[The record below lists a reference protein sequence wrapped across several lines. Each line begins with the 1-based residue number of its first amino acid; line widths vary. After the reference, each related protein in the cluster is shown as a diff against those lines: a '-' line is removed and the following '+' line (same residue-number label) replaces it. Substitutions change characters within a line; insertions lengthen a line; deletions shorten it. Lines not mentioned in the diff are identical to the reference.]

1 MRLES
6 IERSYF
12 LYRASYWNSFPN
24 ELQEKILDNMSAR
37 EAHYMLSL
45 NTSSMSPTE
54 ARNIWMYYGNK
65 YFEKQITSRTDF
77 ARACSEL
84 NPLVSR
90 AIYIIIDFILTMAH
104 HIVLVFDDDL
114 SSDNKLYP
122 IYNRLRTSWNISDP
136 KVPLVY
142 LGDNKEQLN
151 DLVTKFCDLVW
162 SKEYS
167 EGYITLKD
175 QQSEYAIP
183 KLARMFGNVENLSTN
198 ELEHDSD
205 EYKLLKLKIST
216 SYPDTES
223 INFISSIDDLV
234 TAPETDIVI
243 SCMFLS
249 EQWPDQIEI
258 SSNVFTDEDKD
269 ERLINKS
276 NLQQV
281 PWLPILG
288 KLVMKYMDKQENYS
302 FLLEIEDDT
311 EEERQSRMQLFRD
324 GDSETFRLTFL
335 NEELCN
341 TNFWAIVLTGNSG
354 EENLPRFHFEDVV
367 SINGEVLDFNLSIGR
382 NLLLDW
388 HERTQ
393 PHQ

>member
-24 ELQEKILDNMSAR
+24 ELQENILDSMSAR

-54 ARNIWMYYGNK
+54 ARKIWMYYGNK
-65 YFEKQITSRTDF
+65 YFEKQITSSTDF

-90 AIYIIIDFILTMAH
+90 GIYIIIDFIFTMMH
-104 HIVLVFDDDL
+104 HQILVFDEDL
-114 SSDNKLYP
+114 PSDNKLYP
-122 IYNRLRTSWNISDP
+122 IYNRLRNSWNISDP

-175 QQSEYAIP
+175 QQSDYAIP

-234 TAPETDIVI
+234 TGSETDIII

-335 NEELCN
+335 NEEFCN
-341 TNFWAIVLTGNSG
+341 TNFWAVVLTGNGG
-354 EENLPRFHFEDVV
+354 EENLPRFHFEDAV
-367 SINGEVLDFNLSIGR
+367 SMHGEILDFNLSIGR

>member
-12 LYRASYWNSFPN
+12 LYRASYWNKFPF
-24 ELQEKILDNMSAR
+24 ELQENILDSMSAR

-54 ARNIWMYYGNK
+54 AMNIWMYYGNK
-65 YFEKQITSRTDF
+65 YFEKQITSRTGF

-90 AIYIIIDFILTMAH
+90 GIYIIIDFILTMIH
-104 HIVLVFDDDL
+104 HIILVFDEDL
-114 SSDNKLYP
+114 PSDNKLYP
-122 IYNRLRTSWNISDP
+122 IYNSLRNSWNISDP

-151 DLVTKFCDLVW
+151 DLVTKFCDLIW

-167 EGYITLKD
+167 EGYLTLKD
-175 QQSEYAIP
+175 QQSQYAIP

-205 EYKLLKLKIST
+205 EYKRLKFKIST

-234 TAPETDIVI
+234 TASETDIII

-258 SSNVFTDEDKD
+258 SSIVFTDEDKD
-269 ERLINKS
+269 KNLINKS

-288 KLVMKYMDKQENYS
+288 KLVMKYMDKQEDYS
-302 FLLEIEDDT
+302 FLLENEDDT

-324 GDSETFRLTFL
+324 GDSESFRLTFL
-335 NEELCN
+335 NEEMCG
-341 TNFWAIVLTGNSG
+341 THFWAIVLTNNGG
-354 EENLPRFHFEDVV
+354 EENLPRFHFEDIV
-367 SINGEVLDFNLSIGR
+367 SMHGEILDFNLSIGR

-393 PHQ
+393 PHR

>member
-6 IERSYF
+6 IERSDF
-12 LYRASYWNSFPN
+12 LYRASYWNDFPN
-24 ELQEKILDNMSAR
+24 ELKENILDSMSAR
-37 EAHYMLSL
+37 EVHYMLSL
-45 NTSSMSPTE
+45 NTSSMSPEE

-90 AIYIIIDFILTMAH
+90 GIYIIIDFILTMIH
-104 HIVLVFDDDL
+104 HVVLVFDEDL
-114 SSDNKLYP
+114 PSDNKLYP
-122 IYNRLRTSWNISDP
+122 IYNELNNLWNKSDP

-151 DLVTKFCDLVW
+151 DLVKKFCDVVW
-162 SKEYS
+162 SKESS
-167 EGYITLKD
+167 ERYITIKD
-175 QQSEYAIP
+175 EQSDYAIP

-198 ELEHDSD
+198 ELEDDSD
-205 EYKLLKLKIST
+205 EYKRLKIKIST

-223 INFISSIDDLV
+223 INFISSIDDLI
-234 TAPETDIVI
+234 TASETDVLI

-258 SSNVFTDEDKD
+258 SSIIFTGDDKD
-269 ERLINKS
+269 ELLMNKS

-288 KLVMKYMDKQENYS
+288 KLVIKYMDKKEDYS

-311 EEERQSRMQLFRD
+311 EEERQSRIQLFRD

-335 NEELCN
+335 NEELCDA
-341 TNFWAIVLTGNSG
+341 NFWASVLTGNGG
-354 EENLPRFHFEDVV
+354 EENLPRFHFEDCV
-367 SINGEVLDFNLSIGR
+367 SIHGDVLDFNLSIGR

-393 PHQ
+393 PPR